1 MPWIVRTKYEPPHE
15 CPLPSLEPIEDSTLA
30 GPGSVWMCEECQLA
44 WLVSLVDGKLA
55 WEGPSSHL
63 KWAGY
68 HPDNAV
74 DLRGEVTGVEVNW
87 ATHGVPAPNIN
98 PELLKEG
105 NR

>member
-1 MPWIVRTKYEPPHE
+1 MPWIVRTKHEPPHK
-15 CPLPSLEPIEDSTLA
+15 CPLPGLDLIYSGTMADPFLLEEYLA

-44 WLVSLVDGKLA
+44 WLVSLVDGKLE

-74 DLRGEVTGVEVNW
+74 DLLGK
-87 ATHGVPAPNIN
+87 A
-98 PELLKEG
+98 